1 VGGKNWLGI
10 GFMPAGGPTA
20 EALSLSS
27 LPDHSVHRLERRK
40 IDADSH
46 PPAAKTAHRLAE
58 KLAGQRMDLA
68 HGGDNFGQ
76 RDALRPPAVV
86 LIPSLLMAFYVWLN
100 LLTTIPYPG
109 KIGLDYNTL
118 GTDWMVFYGAIRSV
132 LDGNA
137 PLIFDG
143 DRFTDFLNTSFAGW
157 LSKPLEFRPWAYP
170 PSFLLILL
178 PFAPLGFFGSYVAF
192 QVVTGGLLA
201 LALRSSAAAA
211 LPSGALL
218 AAALIC
224 PASAINAIDGQA
236 VFLVAALI
244 VGGFGLLERRPYL
257 GGLVLGLLTFKPQFC
272 ILVPIALLAAG
283 QWRALLASGL
293 SALAMMIASGMIF
306 GWDLWLRWFPLII
319 ENLVSPSEKWI
330 EFGRMWG
337 HSVYTCAVLLGAPQ
351 RLASWI
357 QLLATLGAAASVVI
371 AFRSRLGTR
380 EKTAVFLAA
389 TVLAAPHSG
398 PYDVTLLVIAAA
410 FWLMARAAPL
420 PLWCWTLAFLIWLMP
435 LLSPPLLFPVAR
447 IAPLFPVLLI
457 VLLLRP
463 ATLAPVHAR

>member
-1 VGGKNWLGI
+1 
-10 GFMPAGGPTA
+10 
-20 EALSLSS
+20 
-27 LPDHSVHRLERRK
+27 
-40 IDADSH
+40 
-46 PPAAKTAHRLAE
+46 
-58 KLAGQRMDLA
+58 
-68 HGGDNFGQ
+68 
-76 RDALRPPAVV
+76 
-86 LIPSLLMAFYVWLN
+86 
-100 LLTTIPYPG
+100 
-109 KIGLDYNTL
+109 
-118 GTDWMVFYGAIRSV
+118 MVFYGAIRSV

-143 DRFTDFLNTSFAGW
+143 DRFTDYINTAFAGW
-157 LSKPLEFRPWAYP
+157 LSAPLEFRPWAYP

-192 QVVTGGLLA
+192 QIVTAAA
-201 LALRSSAAAA
+201 LAIALRASTANS

-218 AAALIC
+218 AAVLIC

-257 GGLVLGLLTFKPQFC
+257 AGLVLGLLTFKPQFC
-272 ILVPIALLAAG
+272 ILVPIALVAAA

-293 SALAMMIASGMIF
+293 SALAMMIASGLIF
-306 GWDLWLRWFPLII
+306 GWDLWLRWLPLII
-319 ENLVSPSEKWI
+319 ENLASPNEKWI
-330 EFGRMWG
+330 EYGRMWG

-351 RLASWI
+351 RLASWV
-357 QLLATLGAAASVVI
+357 QLLATLGAAISVVI
-371 AFRSRLGTR
+371 AFRSRLGIR
-380 EKTAVFLAA
+380 EKIAVFLAA

-398 PYDVTLLVIAAA
+398 PYDGTLLVIAAA

-420 PLWCWTLAFLIWLMP
+420 PLWCWTLAFMIWLLPM
-435 LLSPPLLFPVAR
+435 LSPPLVFPVAR

-463 ATLAPVHAR
+463 AGPAESVKASAPAG

>member
-1 VGGKNWLGI
+1 
-10 GFMPAGGPTA
+10 
-20 EALSLSS
+20 
-27 LPDHSVHRLERRK
+27 
-40 IDADSH
+40 
-46 PPAAKTAHRLAE
+46 
-58 KLAGQRMDLA
+58 MDLA
-68 HGGDNFGQ
+68 HGGGDFEQGG
-76 RDALRPPAVV
+76 ALRPPAVV
-86 LIPSLLMAFYVWLN
+86 LIPALAMSLYVWLV
-100 LLTTIPYPG
+100 LVTTIPYPG

-118 GTDWMVFYGAIRSV
+118 GTDWMVFYGAIRAV
-132 LDGNA
+132 LSGNA

-143 DRFTDFLNTSFAGW
+143 DRFTDFLNTSFANW
-157 LSKPLEFRPWAYP
+157 LSTPLEFRPWAYP

-192 QVVTGGLLA
+192 QIVTGAMLA
-201 LALRSSAAAA
+201 VALRASAGVVP
-211 LPSGALL
+211 PSRALL

-283 QWRALLASGL
+283 QWRALLGAGA
-293 SALAMMIASGMIF
+293 SALAMMIASGLIF
-306 GWDLWLRWFPLII
+306 GWDLWLRWIPVIF
-319 ENLVSPSEKWI
+319 ENLVSPNEKWI
-330 EFGRMWG
+330 TYGRMWG
-337 HSVYTCAVLLGAPQ
+337 HSVYTCAVLLGAPG

-357 QLLATLGAAASVVI
+357 QLLATLGAAVAVVI
-371 AFRSRLGTR
+371 AFRSRLGMR

-398 PYDVTLLVIAAA
+398 PYDATLLVIAAA
-410 FWLMARAAPL
+410 FWLMARRAPL
-420 PLWCWTLAFLIWLMP
+420 PLWCWTLAFMVWLLP
-435 LLSPPLLFPVAR
+435 LLSPPLKFPVAR
-447 IAPLFPVLLI
+447 IAPLLPVLLI

-463 ATLAPVHAR
+463 EAAPPERAR

>member
-1 VGGKNWLGI
+1 
-10 GFMPAGGPTA
+10 
-20 EALSLSS
+20 
-27 LPDHSVHRLERRK
+27 
-40 IDADSH
+40 
-46 PPAAKTAHRLAE
+46 
-58 KLAGQRMDLA
+58 MDLA
-68 HGGDNFGQ
+68 HGGDSFQQ
-76 RDALRPPAVV
+76 RGALRPPAVV
-86 LIPSLLMAFYVWLN
+86 LIPGLLMAFYVWLN

-143 DRFTDFLNTSFAGW
+143 DRFTDFLNTNFAGW

-192 QVVTGGLLA
+192 QVVTGVLLA
-201 LALRSSAAAA
+201 LALRSSAAVAV
-211 LPSGALL
+211 PSSALL
-218 AAALIC
+218 AAALAC

-272 ILVPIALLAAG
+272 ILVPIALIAAG

-293 SALAMMIASGMIF
+293 SALAMMIASGLIF
-306 GWDLWLRWFPLII
+306 GWDLWLRWIPLIL
-319 ENLVSPSEKWI
+319 ENLISPSEKWI

-357 QLLATLGAAASVVI
+357 QLLAILGAAASVVI
-371 AFRSRLGTR
+371 AFRSRLDAGKDGDLSGR
-380 EKTAVFLAA
+380 DRPRGAD
-389 TVLAAPHSG
+389 SG
-398 PYDVTLLVIAAA
+398 PYDVTLLVIAAT
-410 FWLMARAAPL
+410 FWLMSRATPL
-420 PLWCWTLAFLIWLMP
+420 PLWCWTLAFMIWLLPM
-435 LLSPPLLFPVAR
+435 LSPPLIFPAAR

-463 ATLAPVHAR
+463 AFRPLYTDDKRKAGLPEFLWQNRVPKTGGRMAEGSD

>member
-1 VGGKNWLGI
+1 
-10 GFMPAGGPTA
+10 
-20 EALSLSS
+20 
-27 LPDHSVHRLERRK
+27 
-40 IDADSH
+40 
-46 PPAAKTAHRLAE
+46 
-58 KLAGQRMDLA
+58 MDLA
-68 HGGDNFGQ
+68 HGGGDFQ
-76 RDALRPPAVV
+76 QSDALRPPAVV
-86 LIPSLLMAFYVWLN
+86 LIPGLLMAFYVWLN

-143 DRFTDFLNTSFAGW
+143 DRFTDFLNTNFAGW

-192 QVVTGGLLA
+192 QVVTGALMA
-201 LALRSSAAAA
+201 LALRSRAAAA
-211 LPSGALL
+211 VPSPVLL
-218 AAALIC
+218 VAALAC

-272 ILVPIALLAAG
+272 ILVPIALIAAG

-293 SALAMMIASGMIF
+293 SAFAMMIASGLIF

-357 QLLATLGAAASVVI
+357 QLLAITGAAASVVI
-371 AFRSRLGTR
+371 AFRSRLGIR

-410 FWLMARAAPL
+410 FWLMSRAAPL
-420 PLWCWTLAFLIWLMP
+420 PLWCWTLAFMIWLLPM
-435 LLSPPLLFPVAR
+435 LSPPLIFPVAR

-463 ATLAPVHAR
+463 GVSASVHGR